1 MPGGAGVVAA
11 DPVLLQALPQ
21 EPLPRSFVFAEAPA
35 MAAAEVY
42 RPAESTGFRMPGWAY
57 AGAAAV
63 AGLAVIVFFLSGA
76 VGTWLPQGAEDE
88 SRSVASTSAL
98 EMAQAESV
106 PAPAAMREALPEAPA
121 SAPPADSFA
130 PQETGAAAEAG
141 GEVEGV
147 KEVEVAKEV
156 VVERVEEAQ
165 VRPDPTAVPVMAAP
179 PQAAAMADVPP
190 PTAAPAA
197 AQEAT
202 VREPEVEA
210 RVEEEITVPQATT
223 GHAGVESET
232 PAVEAQ
238 ADAVAS
244 APADG
249 AVSSEEKVAATATP
263 GPVARSG
270 ELAEPALTA
279 TVAPAT
285 AQDAERTA
293 EEPPA
298 TPLPRVTV
306 PAIAPDPAIVAPT
319 ATPIATV
326 PAPMPTL
333 KPAVPTA
340 TAAAIAGAG
349 VAAEPTELPTL
360 KTEPDRTEPDMAA
373 GSAGPRGPAGPS
385 SQVPPAGLR
394 AEEGAR
400 GPAGPLGGPDAP
412 APMPTPKP
420 AVPTATAA
428 AIAGAGVVSEPTEI
442 PTLKMEPDRAE
453 SDLAPGGVEPEGP
466 VGPSAQAAP
475 AGPTAA
481 EGAKGPAGP
490 QGDQGP
496 RGPVGPQGD
505 SGAAGPAGVA
515 GTGAAGLLR
524 DDSALTVLL
533 GVVVA
538 TAVLLVAL
546 LIALRIRAARG
557 SGDRPGTNY
566 GQDTSTL
573 VNRPKLEN

>member
-1 MPGGAGVVAA
+1 MK
-11 DPVLLQALPQ
+11 
-21 EPLPRSFVFAEAPA
+21 E
-35 MAAAEVY
+35 
-42 RPAESTGFRMPGWAY
+42 
-57 AGAAAV
+57 
-63 AGLAVIVFFLSGA
+63 
-76 VGTWLPQGAEDE
+76 
-88 SRSVASTSAL
+88 
-98 EMAQAESV
+98 EM
-106 PAPAAMREALPEAPA
+106 
-121 SAPPADSFA
+121 
-130 PQETGAAAEAG
+130 
-141 GEVEGV
+141 
-147 KEVEVAKEV
+147 
-156 VVERVEEAQ
+156 
-165 VRPDPTAVPVMAAP
+165 
-179 PQAAAMADVPP
+179 
-190 PTAAPAA
+190 
-197 AQEAT
+197 
-202 VREPEVEA
+202 
-210 RVEEEITVPQATT
+210 TVPQATS
-223 GHAGVESET
+223 GHAGVESEA

-244 APADG
+244 APGDG
-249 AVSSEEKVAATATP
+249 AVSSEEEVAATATP

-293 EEPPA
+293 EEPPV

-306 PAIAPDPAIVAPT
+306 AAIAPDPAIVAPT

-360 KTEPDRTEPDMAA
+360 KTEPDSTEPDMAA

-412 APMPTPKP
+412 DPMPTPKP

-453 SDLAPGGVEPEGP
+453 SDLAPRGVEPEGP

-490 QGDQGP
+490 QGDQGSPSRAAPAGVDGTQGP

-538 TAVLLVAL
+538 TAGLLVAL

-557 SGDRPGTNY
+557 SGERPGTNY